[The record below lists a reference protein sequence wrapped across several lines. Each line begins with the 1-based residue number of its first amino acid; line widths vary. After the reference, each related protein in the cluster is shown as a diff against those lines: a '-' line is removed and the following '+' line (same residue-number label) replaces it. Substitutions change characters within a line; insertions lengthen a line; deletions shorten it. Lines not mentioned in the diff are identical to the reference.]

1 MMHRATCM
9 LIFLIGWMSA
19 KAQSTQDLIK
29 KNMDLL
35 AIAIPSAKSE
45 PGIGENDGK
54 PSTTPFKLPPGLRF
68 VERPNKPFDP
78 DIKKLH
84 GNVNTFYADVHI
96 EVNRDSLKVDAPTQ
110 ITFPPGLV
118 MLCVAPSRIQ
128 NGMLMGRVRINVP
141 PTGIGPGGTRDTIT
155 LNLGMVCL
163 NEGFGLPWE
172 ENIQGPGDIK
182 NYPIGKGMY
191 KPAGITT
198 HKGLLQLAELLDQ
211 YPKLKLTKHYNPHLQ
226 FNEDYVQPEWMKIYS
241 RIQEI
246 VWMVTEGGGITKGEL
261 EKFKGE
267 LAVYK

>member
-1 MMHRATCM
+1 MFV
-9 LIFLIGWMSA
+9 LIFTAGVTPA
-19 KAQSTQDLIK
+19 KAQSTQDILK

-45 PGIGENDGK
+45 RGIGENAGK
-54 PSTTPFKLPPGLRF
+54 PSTTPFKLPAGFRF

-96 EVNRDSLKVDAPTQ
+96 EVTRDSLKVDAPTQ

-141 PTGIGPGGTRDTIT
+141 PTGIGPGGSRDTIT
-155 LNLGMVCL
+155 INLGLACL

-172 ENIQGPGDIK
+172 ENIQGAEDIR

-191 KPAGITT
+191 KPAGIIT

-226 FNEDYVQPEWMKIYS
+226 FNDDYVQPEWMKIYG
-241 RIQEI
+241 RIQEM
-246 VWMVTEGGGITKGEL
+246 VWMATDGDGITKGEL
-261 EKFKGE
+261 EKFKTE
-267 LAVYK
+267 LAAYK